1 MQTIEIEINESD
13 RFTET
18 TASIHI
24 LVLLSDSYIRK
35 KIQSEVRTNICAR
48 GRNIIV
54 LILNNIKI
62 KLLKKFLKSMM

>member
-18 TASIHI
+18 TTSIHI
-24 LVLLSDSYIRK
+24 LVLLSDSYTRK

>member
-1 MQTIEIEINESD
+1 MQTIEIEINKSD

-24 LVLLSDSYIRK
+24 LVLLSDSYTRK

-48 GRNIIV
+48 GRNIIL

>member
-18 TASIHI
+18 TVGIHI
-24 LVLLSDSYIRK
+24 LVLLSDSYTRK